1 MKVTGKLQEQLSG
14 FKGARSALR
23 ILMLTQYFPP
33 ESGAAQVRLKEVA
46 KGLQRNGHE
55 VKVVTAFPN
64 HPSGVIPPNYQGHW
78 RMKDEVDGIPVWRT
92 WIYPVQR
99 GRFWKRLLNYFSFVF
114 SSFWGLSKAGQQD
127 LLFFESPPLFLGIT
141 ALVYGRF
148 THTPIIMNIS
158 DLWPES
164 AAALGLV
171 NSRWMIKAAEW
182 LERLLY
188 RKAWKISTQTEG
200 IRSSL
205 IERGV
210 PKEKVTFLPNGVNLE
225 LFEPRERDQAMAGKL
240 GFKENDFVLIY
251 AGTMGYAQ
259 GLESVL
265 RTAELLREKA
275 DIRFLFVGDGTE
287 KPMLEALVQEKGLTN
302 VRFVDFQ
309 PVQEMPR
316 YFSLSSAS
324 IVPLKKNK
332 LFEGARPSKMFPA
345 LGSAVPV
352 IYSGEGEAAE
362 LVLSSGGGVVVE
374 PENSEDLAR
383 AILALK
389 ENPDL
394 REMGKKG
401 REFVQRHYTWT
412 EIIQNWLKEL
422 GV

>member
-1 MKVTGKLQEQLSG
+1 
-14 FKGARSALR
+14 LR

-46 KGLQRNGHE
+46 KGLQRSGHQ
-55 VKVVTAFPN
+55 VTVVTAFPN
-64 HPSGVIPPNYQGHW
+64 HPSGVIPPNYRGHW

-114 SSFWGLSKAGQQD
+114 SSFWGLSKVGKQD
-127 LLFFESPPLFLGIT
+127 ILFFESPPLFLGIT
-141 ALVYGRF
+141 ALIYGWLTR
-148 THTPIIMNIS
+148 TRIIMNIS

-164 AAALGLV
+164 AVALGLV
-171 NSRWMIKAAEW
+171 NSRWMIKAAEG
-182 LERLLY
+182 LEKLLY

-200 IRSSL
+200 IRDSL
-205 IERGV
+205 LQRGV

-225 LFEPRERDQAMAGKL
+225 LFAPRERDAEMARTL
-240 GFKENDFVLIY
+240 GIKEDDFVLIY

-259 GLESVL
+259 GLESVIQ
-265 RTAELLREKA
+265 TAVLLK
-275 DIRFLFVGDGTE
+275 DKPNVRFLFVGDGTE
-287 KPMLEALVQEKGLTN
+287 KPMLEALVQEKGLAN
-302 VRFVDFQ
+302 VIFVDFQ

-362 LVLSSGGGVVVE
+362 LVLSSGGGVVVA
-374 PENSEDLAR
+374 PENSQELAQ
-383 AILALK
+383 AILELQK
-389 ENPDL
+389 NPNR
-394 REMGKKG
+394 REMGQKG
-401 REFVQRHYTWT
+401 RRFVEAHYTWS
-412 EIIQNWLKEL
+412 EIIRNWLREL
-422 GV
+422 GI

>member
-1 MKVTGKLQEQLSG
+1 M
-14 FKGARSALR
+14 R

-46 KGLQRNGHE
+46 KGLQRSGHQ
-55 VKVVTAFPN
+55 VTVVTAFPN
-64 HPSGVIPPNYQGHW
+64 HPSGVIPPNYRGHW

-114 SSFWGLSKAGQQD
+114 SSFWGLSKVGKQD
-127 LLFFESPPLFLGIT
+127 ILFFESPPLFLGIT
-141 ALVYGRF
+141 ALIYGWLTR
-148 THTPIIMNIS
+148 TRIIMNIS

-164 AAALGLV
+164 AVALGLV
-171 NSRWMIKAAEW
+171 NSRWMIKAAEG
-182 LERLLY
+182 LEKLLY

-200 IRSSL
+200 IRDSL
-205 IERGV
+205 LQRGV

-225 LFEPRERDQAMAGKL
+225 LFAPRERDAEMARTL
-240 GFKENDFVLIY
+240 GIKEDDFVLIY

-259 GLESVL
+259 GLESVIQ
-265 RTAELLREKA
+265 TAVLLK
-275 DIRFLFVGDGTE
+275 DKPNVRFLFVGDGTE
-287 KPMLEALVQEKGLTN
+287 KPMLEALVQEKGLAN
-302 VRFVDFQ
+302 VIFVDFQ

-362 LVLSSGGGVVVE
+362 LVLSSGGGVVVA
-374 PENSEDLAR
+374 PENSQELAQ
-383 AILALK
+383 AILELQK
-389 ENPDL
+389 NPNR
-394 REMGKKG
+394 REMGQKG
-401 REFVQRHYTWT
+401 RRFVEAHYTWS
-412 EIIQNWLKEL
+412 EIIRNWLREL
-422 GV
+422 GI

>member
-1 MKVTGKLQEQLSG
+1 M
-14 FKGARSALR
+14 R
-23 ILMLTQYFPP
+23 ILILTQYFPP

-46 KGLQRNGHE
+46 KGLLRNGHQ
-55 VKVVTAFPN
+55 VTVVTAFPN
-64 HPSGVIPPNYQGHW
+64 HPSGVIPPNYRGHW

-114 SSFWGLSKAGQQD
+114 SSFWGLSKAGKQD
-127 LLFFESPPLFLGIT
+127 ILFFESPPLFLGIT
-141 ALVYGRF
+141 ALVYGWVTR
-148 THTPIIMNIS
+148 TRIIMNIS

-164 AAALGLV
+164 AVALGLV
-171 NSRWMIKAAEW
+171 NSRWMIRGAEW
-182 LERLLY
+182 LETLLY

-200 IRSSL
+200 IRDSL
-205 IERGV
+205 VQRGV
-210 PKEKVTFLPNGVNLE
+210 PKKKVTFLPNGVNLE
-225 LFEPRERDQAMAGKL
+225 LFAPRERDQEMAQTLK
-240 GFKENDFVLIY
+240 FRDEDFVLIY

-259 GLESVL
+259 GLESVI
-265 RTAELLREKA
+265 RAAELLKDKT

-287 KPMLEALVQEKGLTN
+287 KPMLEELVKKKGLAN
-302 VRFVDFQ
+302 VTFVDFQ

-362 LVLSSGGGVVVE
+362 LVLSSGGGVVVA
-374 PENSEDLAR
+374 PENSEQLVQ
-383 AILALK
+383 AILELK
-389 ENPDL
+389 KNPNR
-394 REMGKKG
+394 REMGRKG
-401 REFVQRHYTWT
+401 RQFVEAHYTWS
-412 EIIQNWLKEL
+412 EIIQSWLKEL

>member
-1 MKVTGKLQEQLSG
+1 
-14 FKGARSALR
+14 LR

-46 KGLQRNGHE
+46 KGLQHHGHQ
-55 VKVVTAFPN
+55 VTVVTAFPN
-64 HPSGVIPPNYQGHW
+64 HPSGVIPPNYRGHW
-78 RMKDEVDGIPVWRT
+78 RMKDQVEGIPVWRT

-114 SSFWGLSKAGQQD
+114 SSFWGLSKAGKQD
-127 LLFFESPPLFLGIT
+127 ILFFESPPLFLGIT
-141 ALVYGRF
+141 ALIYGWLTR
-148 THTPIIMNIS
+148 TRIIMNIS

-164 AAALGLV
+164 AVALGLV
-171 NSRWMIKAAEW
+171 NSRWMISAAEG
-182 LERLLY
+182 LEKLLY
-188 RKAWKISTQTEG
+188 RKSWKISTQTEG
-200 IRSSL
+200 IRDSL
-205 IERGV
+205 LQRGV

-225 LFEPRERDQAMAGKL
+225 LFSPRDRDAEMALKL
-240 GFKENDFVLIY
+240 GIKEEDFVLIY

-259 GLESVL
+259 GLESVIQ
-265 RTAELLREKA
+265 TAELLKDKT

-287 KPMLEALVQEKGLTN
+287 KPMLETLVKEKALAN
-302 VRFVDFQ
+302 VIFVDFQ

-362 LVLSSGGGVVVE
+362 LVLSSGGGVVVA
-374 PENSEDLAR
+374 PENSEELAR
-383 AILALK
+383 TILELK
-389 ENPDL
+389 KNPNR
-394 REMGKKG
+394 REMGRKG
-401 REFVQRHYTWT
+401 RQFVEAHYTWS
-412 EIIQNWLKEL
+412 EIIQSWLREL
-422 GV
+422 GI

>member
-1 MKVTGKLQEQLSG
+1 M
-14 FKGARSALR
+14 R

-46 KGLQRNGHE
+46 KGLQRSGHQ
-55 VKVVTAFPN
+55 VTVVTAFPN
-64 HPSGVIPPNYQGHW
+64 HPSGVIPPNYRGHW

-114 SSFWGLSKAGQQD
+114 SSFWGLSKVGKQD
-127 LLFFESPPLFLGIT
+127 ILFFESPPLFLGIT
-141 ALVYGRF
+141 ALIYGWLTR
-148 THTPIIMNIS
+148 TRIIMNIS

-164 AAALGLV
+164 AVALGLV
-171 NSRWMIKAAEW
+171 NSRWMIKAAEG
-182 LERLLY
+182 LEKLLY

-200 IRSSL
+200 IRDSL
-205 IERGV
+205 LQRGV

-225 LFEPRERDQAMAGKL
+225 LFAPRERDAEMARTL
-240 GFKENDFVLIY
+240 GIKEDDFVLIY

-259 GLESVL
+259 GLESVIH
-265 RTAELLREKA
+265 TAVLLK
-275 DIRFLFVGDGTE
+275 DKPNVRFLFVGDGTE
-287 KPMLEALVQEKGLTN
+287 KPMLEALVQEKGLAN
-302 VRFVDFQ
+302 VIFVDFQ

-362 LVLSSGGGVVVE
+362 LVLSSGGGVVVA
-374 PENSEDLAR
+374 PENSQELAQ
-383 AILALK
+383 AILELQK
-389 ENPDL
+389 NPNR
-394 REMGKKG
+394 REMGQKG
-401 REFVQRHYTWT
+401 RRFVEANYTWS
-412 EIIQNWLKEL
+412 EIIRNWLREL
-422 GV
+422 GI